1 MPVGARDGDVQG
13 FDPPRRVEVEKDGAW
28 WTGFAFAWRLCD
40 DDSGWMAGVEF
51 SARYDWGLGNH
62 RLMVP
67 PERVRVPEV

>member
-1 MPVGARDGDVQG
+1 
-13 FDPPRRVEVEKDGAW
+13 VEVEKDGAW

-40 DDSGWMAGVEF
+40 DDSGWMADVEF
-51 SARYDWGLGNH
+51 SARYDWGPGNH